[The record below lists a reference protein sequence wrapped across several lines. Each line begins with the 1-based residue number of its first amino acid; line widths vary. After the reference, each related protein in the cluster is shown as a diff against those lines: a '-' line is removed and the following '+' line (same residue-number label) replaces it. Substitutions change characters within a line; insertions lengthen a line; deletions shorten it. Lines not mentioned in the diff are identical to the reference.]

1 MASGRDGGHR
11 SPTRWGRSALKARRQ
26 PSSKESDPA
35 APASGRGW
43 PCRLFPSAPEMSE
56 NCIVIR
62 AREPAEAVHVRCQ
75 HPTSSVAWSLSS
87 GSLWTGLPPRP
98 PAQARARHCG
108 APAAPAPP
116 GGPDEANSSLPLSEG
131 TGPPK
136 RQQHFQASLGSEST
150 GSLSIRGKKGRH
162 GLVWKLQTEK
172 PGSARPGQAQEVVNM
187 RRPGETTKP
196 SRLGGTADPLPQ
208 GPGWSEGTQS
218 PGHCAHPPTSKAQA
232 PLQTVY
238 VAPRTQSL
246 K

>member
-1 MASGRDGGHR
+1 
-11 SPTRWGRSALKARRQ
+11 
-26 PSSKESDPA
+26 
-35 APASGRGW
+35 
-43 PCRLFPSAPEMSE
+43 MSE
-56 NCIVIR
+56 NCIVTR
-62 AREPAEAVHVRCQ
+62 ARKPAEAVRVRCQ
-75 HPTSSVAWSLSS
+75 RPTSSAAWSLSS
-87 GSLWTGLPPRP
+87 GSPWTGLPPRP

-150 GSLSIRGKKGRH
+150 GSLSRLGKKGR
-162 GLVWKLQTEK
+162 LVGKLQMEK
-172 PGSARPGQAQEVVNM
+172 PGSARPGQAQEVVNT

-218 PGHCAHPPTSKAQA
+218 LGHCAHLLPAR
-232 PLQTVY
+232 
-238 VAPRTQSL
+238 PRL
-246 K
+246 HYRLFM